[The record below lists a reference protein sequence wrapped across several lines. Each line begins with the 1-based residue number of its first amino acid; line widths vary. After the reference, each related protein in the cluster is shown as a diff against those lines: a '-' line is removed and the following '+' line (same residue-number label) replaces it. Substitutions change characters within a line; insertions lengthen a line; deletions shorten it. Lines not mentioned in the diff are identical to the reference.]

1 MLYSSLRSLVLLVAG
16 AGMGALITFG
26 LLNRH
31 ASVQENVNQI
41 SPIQSDVPPKTL
53 RVPLEN
59 AQNENDPSNTP
70 VMNAPADETDDSDNV
85 PSLEA
90 EAVLKAAQRGVPM
103 KPIPK
108 PTITFQAN
116 GLPVG
121 VSPDAVN
128 MEVYKRL
135 PGVQPP
141 LINLDGRDLGP
152 EALQMIQNQTEEKPF
167 PGGIPS
173 ASDSPMPVPQTV
185 EEANRQGQSYQSP
198 SPAQ

>member
-1 MLYSSLRSLVLLVAG
+1 MLYSSLRPLVLLVAG
-16 AGMGALITFG
+16 AGVGALITFG

-31 ASVQENVNQI
+31 PSVQENANQI
-41 SPIQSDVPPKTL
+41 SLIQSDVPPKTL

-59 AQNENDPSNTP
+59 AQKANDPSNTP
-70 VMNAPADETDDSDNV
+70 VTNAPSDETDEADNV
-85 PSLEA
+85 PSLETQA
-90 EAVLKAAQRGVPM
+90 MLKAAQRVPM

-128 MEVYKRL
+128 MDVYKRL

-152 EALQMIQNQTEEKPF
+152 EALQMIQDQTEEKPF

-173 ASDSPMPVPQTV
+173 ASATPMPFPQTV